1 MGGFEGGD
9 EGGFW
14 EEAEIF
20 NPRPKRSDSKSINY
34 TKLQEKKWRLHFVE
48 SEGARAFV
56 LPNELKD
63 MKEQIIQTLT
73 RLADLLLK
81 ESQDSEIEEFLQEHS
96 LLFEELA
103 PTELQATRE
112 LTLEE
117 LFLEQLKESLNLI
130 LTPKEIEALIKEC

>member
-1 MGGFEGGD
+1 
-9 EGGFW
+9 
-14 EEAEIF
+14 
-20 NPRPKRSDSKSINY
+20 
-34 TKLQEKKWRLHFVE
+34 VE
-48 SEGARAFV
+48 SEATEAFI

-63 MKEQIIQTLT
+63 VKERITQTLA

-81 ESQDSEIEEFLQEHS
+81 QSQDSEIEEFLQEHS

-103 PTELQATRE
+103 PTEPQTTKE
-112 LTLEE
+112 LALEE